1 MMKNLL
7 ISSLVLVSSYSVA
20 HEPYVAPIAY
30 KTEQTQVAIIS
41 GYAEEALHSEYALK
55 NAKFEITNPN
65 NISTTIEPDSKLSS
79 ATVFDLKLPESGTY
93 SVKTSATY
101 PLKYVQDQKEWK
113 MFFDIPAD
121 KASAKADRKYIIP
134 ADLKTKKFTP
144 VEITREWTLLTY
156 VSKDKNTPVHSSTAP
171 IQVEFLTH
179 PNELKANQAVKIK
192 VSKANQALANANIVI
207 RVKGATDEQGVV
219 LKAAMDGS
227 ADLVFPKAVEYLVE
241 VSETIDTK
249 HKPTNQFYSL
259 ISLSVN

>member
-65 NISTTIEPDSKLSS
+65 NIRTIVEPDSKLSS

-134 ADLKTKKFTP
+134 ADLKAKKFTP
-144 VEITREWTLLTY
+144 VEITREWTLWAY
-156 VSKDKNTPVHSSTAP
+156 VSKDKNTPVQPNTAS
-171 IQVEFLTH
+171 I
-179 PNELKANQAVKIK
+179 
-192 VSKANQALANANIVI
+192 SC
-207 RVKGATDEQGVV
+207 
-219 LKAAMDGS
+219 
-227 ADLVFPKAVEYLVE
+227 
-241 VSETIDTK
+241 IDFIFS
-249 HKPTNQFYSL
+249 HD
-259 ISLSVN
+259 